1 MICYFSDL
9 LLYWSVTLLIC
20 YFTDLLLYW
29 TVPLLIFYFTEF
41 WAFLKVRN
49 SEVSHPNFLWLY
61 IAVSSCF
68 IQLFLSSLHG
78 TSELSHLGF
87 SKDSSKPKHLGI
99 CCQSN
104 SSICL
109 PSLSYLLEPIY
120 ALCHVMS
127 IFLWRLA
134 GRASAE
140 LKHWYTAASNMI
152 CICDVKFFHAL
163 STSR

>member
-1 MICYFSDL
+1 MSESGGHSLHDSFFLVNLFNVQCHMQHTIT
-9 LLYWSVTLLIC
+9 TLINMTCVLI
-20 YFTDLLLYW
+20 
-29 TVPLLIFYFTEF
+29 VLI
-41 WAFLKVRN
+41 
-49 SEVSHPNFLWLY
+49 LY
-61 IAVSSCF
+61 IAAVSSCF
-68 IQLFLSSLHG
+68 MQLFLSSLHG

-87 SKDSSKPKHLGI
+87 SKDSSKPKHLGV

-104 SSICL
+104 SSLCL

-163 STSR
+163 FTSR